1 MKRFTDLL
9 FATILIL
16 LLSPIFLLL
25 SIFILIDSKGG
36 VFFLQDRIGLN
47 RKKFR
52 IIKFRTMVKNAEST
66 GTGIFTN
73 KNDDRITNFG
83 NFLRKYSLDEL
94 PQIFNVFKGEMS
106 IVGPRPPVLFHP
118 YKIDQYPEEYVKR
131 FNFKPGI
138 TGLAQISGRTNIT
151 WEERFVFDLK
161 YINNYSILLDV
172 KILFTTV
179 KNIFKK
185 IEVYPSEEYI
195 KNNHKN

>member
-1 MKRFTDLL
+1 
-9 FATILIL
+9 
-16 LLSPIFLLL
+16 
-25 SIFILIDSKGG
+25 
-36 VFFLQDRIGLN
+36 
-47 RKKFR
+47 
-52 IIKFRTMVKNAEST
+52 MVKNAEST

-118 YKIDQYPEEYVKR
+118 YKIDQYPEEYIKR

-151 WEERFVFDLK
+151 WEERFVFDLI

>member
-118 YKIDQYPEEYVKR
+118 YKIDQYPEEYIKR

-151 WEERFVFDLK
+151 WEERFVFDLI

>member
-151 WEERFVFDLK
+151 WEERFVLDLI

>member
-1 MKRFTDLL
+1 MKRFADLL

-118 YKIDQYPEEYVKR
+118 YKIDQYPEEYIKR

-151 WEERFVFDLK
+151 WEERFVFDLI

>member
-1 MKRFTDLL
+1 MNYLRF
-9 FATILIL
+9 
-16 LLSPIFLLL
+16 
-25 SIFILIDSKGG
+25 
-36 VFFLQDRIGLN
+36 
-47 RKKFR
+47 
-52 IIKFRTMVKNAEST
+52 
-66 GTGIFTN
+66 
-73 KNDDRITNFG
+73 
-83 NFLRKYSLDEL
+83 
-94 PQIFNVFKGEMS
+94 FNVFKGEMS

-118 YKIDQYPEEYVKR
+118 YKIDQYPEEYIKR

-151 WEERFVFDLK
+151 WEERFVFDLI

>member
-1 MKRFTDLL
+1 MKRLTDLL

-25 SIFILIDSKGG
+25 AIFILIDSKGD

-73 KNDDRITNFG
+73 KNDDRITKFG

-94 PQIFNVFKGEMS
+94 PQIFNVFVGEMS

-118 YKIDQYPEEYVKR
+118 YKIDQYPEEFVKR

-151 WEERFVFDLK
+151 WQERFVFDLI
-161 YINNYSILLDV
+161 YINNYSISLDV

>member
-1 MKRFTDLL
+1 MKRFADLL

-25 SIFILIDSKGG
+25 SICILIDSKGG

-118 YKIDQYPEEYVKR
+118 YKIDQYPEEYIKR
-131 FNFKPGI
+131 FNF
-138 TGLAQISGRTNIT
+138 N
-151 WEERFVFDLK
+151 
-161 YINNYSILLDV
+161 SI
-172 KILFTTV
+172 
-179 KNIFKK
+179 IF
-185 IEVYPSEEYI
+185 
-195 KNNHKN
+195 